1 MATPPDFTAG
11 QVLTAAQMNA
21 IGLWEI
27 KSQTIGSAV
36 SSVTVTNAFSA
47 DYDKY
52 LITVT
57 GGVGSISAG
66 GSIQFGSTNTGYYWA
81 ANYVA
86 YTGSSGVF
94 NGANDT
100 AFKESFYGSAS
111 ALACCM
117 EVTNPFAAKETL
129 VSWRHGGAAT
139 TTVNLHVV
147 GNGYLNNTTSYTAF
161 TITPTGGTL
170 TGGIIRVYGYRN

>member
-1 MATPPDFTAG
+1 MTFPVFAPGD
-11 QVLTAAQMNA
+11 VLTAADMNA
-21 IGLWEI
+21 VGLWLV
-27 KSQTIGSAV
+27 KTQTIGTTV
-36 SSVTVTNAFSA
+36 SSVTVTDAFSA
-47 DYDKY
+47 NYDKY

-57 GGVGSISAG
+57 GGAGSISAG
-66 GSIQFGSTNTGYYWA
+66 GSIQFGSTNTGYYWS

-94 NGANDT
+94 SGANDT
-100 AFKESFYGSAS
+100 AFKESFYGSAG
-111 ALACCM
+111 ALAFCM

-147 GNGYLNNTTSYTAF
+147 GNGFLNDTTSYTAF

-170 TGGIIRVYGYRN
+170 TGGTIRVYGYKN